1 MDIVLRS
8 DIFVKKMIAV
18 ITGDVINSR
27 EGKPTDW
34 LKGLKE
40 VLNQYGEIPAEWEI
54 FRGDSFQLKVKP
66 ENALTVVL
74 HIKAALKLSARK
86 DVRIAIGI
94 GLEKHKAKKITE
106 SNGEAY
112 VYSGECFESLKKQT
126 IAINTGNKNID
137 ATINLMLMLALLTAD
152 NWSPTVSEII
162 KTAIENPEKIQK
174 EIAEKL
180 KKTQS
185 TVSAALKRGGYDEIL
200 KLNQYFQYQISS
212 L

>member
-1 MDIVLRS
+1 
-8 DIFVKKMIAV
+8 MIAV

-137 ATINLMLMLALLTAD
+137 ATINLMLMLALLTAA

>member
-1 MDIVLRS
+1 
-8 DIFVKKMIAV
+8 MIAV

-74 HIKAALKLSARK
+74 HIKGALKLSARK